1 MIIPILTNIHSLI
14 VITSSLLPLS
24 SYFLLFYNCTVK
36 FHTHTTSQTPESLIG
51 KNWDTLYKHTST
63 YTVNK
68 VVNVHEDTSFFF
80 SFDRFPIR
88 MRPVRGT
95 IKPRSH
101 VDNSQPSIRNGTTR
115 LVICELFAETIRSVT
130 NAKKELAERSVTRYM
145 LNERLLTTR

>member
-1 MIIPILTNIHSLI
+1 MIISMLTNIRGLI
-14 VITSSLLPLS
+14 AITSSLFPLP
-24 SYFLLFYNCTVK
+24 SYFVFLYDCTVK
-36 FHTHTTSQTPESLIG
+36 FHNHTTSQALESLIG
-51 KNWDTLYKHTST
+51 KNWDTLYKHTPT
-63 YTVNK
+63 HTVNK
-68 VVNVHEDTSFFF
+68 AVNVHEDTSFF

-115 LVICELFAETIRSVT
+115 LVICELFVKTIRSVT

-145 LNERLLTTR
+145 LNERLLTTK